1 MTAQGVRGVTF
12 ALAAALLTAASS
24 ASIAAAQA
32 QQVVQGQFTFDIKAK
47 PVPQAVNDIGRIAG
61 LSVVFRENRPISAT
75 GNPVRGRLSAEQAL
89 ATMLAGT
96 GLGYSFS
103 NPTTVQV
110 FEVAVE
116 NAAPLSADGATMLDP
131 ITIYVREMRRA

>member
-1 MTAQGVRGVTF
+1 VLSNVREQQGQADMTAQGVRGVTF

-61 LSVVFRENRPISAT
+61 LSVVFRENRPWLQFQQPDDCTSL
-75 GNPVRGRLSAEQAL
+75 RGGSRKRCAFI
-89 ATMLAGT
+89 G
-96 GLGYSFS
+96 
-103 NPTTVQV
+103 
-110 FEVAVE
+110 
-116 NAAPLSADGATMLDP
+116 
-131 ITIYVREMRRA
+131 